1 MMDHFHSVR
10 PRRVRKQSE
19 REAGELSPDFE
30 SDSLA
35 ARNTGARASALQ
47 SHTCFRERITL
58 EAACPA
64 LSRQR
69 RRAGQRPAPLS
80 GYLRNNPASPAS
92 SAAVWVGV
100 AQGLLGQAGEGLF

>member
-1 MMDHFHSVR
+1 MVDHVHSVR

-19 REAGELSPDFE
+19 REAGEQSPDFE
-30 SDSLA
+30 SDSWA

-47 SHTCFRERITL
+47 SHTCFGERITPQ
-58 EAACPA
+58 ASCPA

-80 GYLRNNPASPAS
+80 GYSRNNPASPAS
-92 SAAVWVGV
+92 SAAVWVEV
-100 AQGLLGQAGEGLF
+100 ARGLLGQAREDLF